1 MSEQPSA
8 PQPAAERCIC
18 RDVADHLKEL
28 LLPRSEAAREHLRNS
43 RIEFLKAIRSLL
55 DERIAHL
62 SATGQPQG
70 TKVPV
75 E

>member
-1 MSEQPSA
+1 MSEQSPA

-43 RIEFLKAIRSLL
+43 RIEFLKAIRSLI
-55 DERIAHL
+55 DDRIAHL
-62 SATGQPQG
+62 SAADQPQG
-70 TKVPV
+70 AKVTV